1 MMKCRLQFA
10 QIAIITDHS
19 FLVLVL
25 VLVLVDH
32 IETDLS
38 PQNGL
43 IGFIS
48 KIARETFGKV
58 VNHRKFHLRVLIN
71 KLVGATKNKLR
82 TKTNLS
88 QQEQTS

>member
-1 MMKCRLQFA
+1 MMKCRLQFS
-10 QIAIITDHS
+10 QIAIITDHR

-32 IETDLS
+32 FETDLS

-48 KIARETFGKV
+48 KIVRETFGEIV
-58 VNHRKFHLRVLIN
+58 TTGSCICVF
-71 KLVGATKNKLR
+71 
-82 TKTNLS
+82 
-88 QQEQTS
+88 